1 MSQKS
6 TFEKQY
12 NSAFELRD
20 QIGSV
25 NLGVMAS
32 QTWVEDPSRMTFM
45 LSRYKFVS
53 RMLDGFDRVLE
64 IGCGD
69 GFGSRIVA
77 QRVSQLTLSD
87 VDPLLLENAK
97 QHWVSANLRT
107 KVQFVV
113 LDLLKK
119 QFDERFDGIYFLD
132 VLEHIDKNDEDL
144 FMSNVLEL
152 CEDNA
157 TCIIGIP
164 SKESQVYA
172 SPRSKAGHINCKSG
186 DELKLFLSKFF
197 RNVYLF
203 SMNDELVHTGFS
215 GMAHYLFALCNEK
228 V

>member
-1 MSQKS
+1 
-6 TFEKQY
+6 
-12 NSAFELRD
+12 
-20 QIGSV
+20 
-25 NLGVMAS
+25 MAS

-77 QRVSQLTLSD
+77 QRVSQLTLTD

-97 QHWVSANLRT
+97 QHWVFQNLRT

-119 QFDERFDGIYFLD
+119 KFDETFDGIYFLD

-152 CEDNA
+152 CEEKT
-157 TCIIGIP
+157 TCIIKFLRRNHRFI
-164 SKESQVYA
+164 QVQ
-172 SPRSKAGHINCKSG
+172 
-186 DELKLFLSKFF
+186 EVKLVTSTV
-197 RNVYLF
+197 NQV
-203 SMNDELVHTGFS
+203 MN
-215 GMAHYLFALCNEK
+215 
-228 V
+228 